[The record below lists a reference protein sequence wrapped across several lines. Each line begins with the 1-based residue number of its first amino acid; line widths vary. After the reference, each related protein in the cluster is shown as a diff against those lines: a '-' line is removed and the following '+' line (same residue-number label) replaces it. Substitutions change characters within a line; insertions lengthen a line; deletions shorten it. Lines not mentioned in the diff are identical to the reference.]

1 MLRASV
7 VSLVSF
13 VWLGLGLAC
22 GPAPSL
28 MDYHRTALDEIAPE
42 AMGCGTYEVEDST
55 TEDLVEVGGDQE
67 TRRYV
72 VRGCGREEAFLCY
85 TLRRTDA
92 AEAPTCRPL
101 RRGEAGSATGG
112 VHVGPFRVAD

>member
-1 MLRASV
+1 MLRTSV
-7 VSLVSF
+7 MSIVLVC
-13 VWLGLGLAC
+13 AC

-28 MDYHRTALDEIAPE
+28 MDYHRSALDEIAPD
-42 AMGCGTYEVEDST
+42 AMGCSTYEVEDSSS
-55 TEDLVEVGGDQE
+55 EDLVEVGGDPE

-85 TLRRTDA
+85 TLRRVDA

-101 RRGEAGSATGG
+101 RRDQAGSATGG

>member
-1 MLRASV
+1 MLRV
-7 VSLVSF
+7 VSLVSLVPCF
-13 VWLGLGLAC
+13 LVSAC

-28 MDYHRTALDEIAPE
+28 TDYHRTALDEIAPE
-42 AMGCGTYEVEDST
+42 AMGCATYEVEDT
-55 TEDLVEVGGDQE
+55 TTDDLVEVGGDPE

-101 RRGEAGSATGG
+101 RRGQAGAATGG